1 MRGYTTTLR
10 FMMLKIVFPLCAALF
25 AMAFS
30 HCTFAAPVRYASV
43 QAYFAATPQARVD
56 ESQVAKGDLN
66 GDGREDIALVLATG
80 ATREDRRQQLV
91 VLLQEADG
99 NFTLAVASAP
109 EPLVGMGCCWVE
121 ALEIKNQSVFIQ
133 NNAKTACT
141 MEAATHQ
148 FKLYKN
154 VWRAVGVSIF
164 YVKHCYEP
172 QTETTQ
178 SYNLLTGKLIVTTVG
193 EKKPVPPRTRSF
205 TPSVAR
211 MSAFDFNNGF
221 GLPLTR

>member
-1 MRGYTTTLR
+1 
-10 FMMLKIVFPLCAALF
+10 
-25 AMAFS
+25 
-30 HCTFAAPVRYASV
+30 
-43 QAYFAATPQARVD
+43 VD

-66 GDGREDIALVLATG
+66 GDGREDMALVLATG
-80 ATREDRRQQLV
+80 ATREERRQQLII
-91 VLLQEADG
+91 LLQETDG
-99 NFTLAVASAP
+99 SYILAVASAP

-154 VWRAVGVSIF
+154 VWRAVCVNIF
-164 YVKHCYEP
+164 YVQLCDEP

-178 SYNLLTGKLIVTTVG
+178 SFNLLTGKSTITTTG
-193 EKKPVPPRTRSF
+193 GKKPVPPRTRTF
-205 TPSVAR
+205 TPSVAL
-211 MSAFDFNNGF
+211 MKAFDFNNGF
-221 GLPLTR
+221 GLPPRK

>member
-1 MRGYTTTLR
+1 
-10 FMMLKIVFPLCAALF
+10 MMMKIMFLLCAFLF
-25 AMAFS
+25 ATVFS
-30 HCTFAAPVRYASV
+30 QCAVAAPVRYASV
-43 QAYFAATPQARVD
+43 QAYFAATPHARVD

-91 VLLQEADG
+91 VFLQESDG
-99 NFTLAVASAP
+99 AFTLAVAPAP

-121 ALEIKNQSVFIQ
+121 AIEIKNKSVFIQ

-154 VWRAVGVSIF
+154 VWHAVGVNI
-164 YVKHCYEP
+164 YYLQLCDEP
-172 QTETTQ
+172 QTET
-178 SYNLLTGKLIVTTVG
+178 
-193 EKKPVPPRTRSF
+193 
-205 TPSVAR
+205 
-211 MSAFDFNNGF
+211 
-221 GLPLTR
+221 